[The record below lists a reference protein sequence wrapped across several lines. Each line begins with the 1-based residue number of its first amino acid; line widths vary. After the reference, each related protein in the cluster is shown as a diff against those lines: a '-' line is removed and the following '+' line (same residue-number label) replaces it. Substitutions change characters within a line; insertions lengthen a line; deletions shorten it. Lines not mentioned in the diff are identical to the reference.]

1 MGGVRS
7 GVDTRSKILS
17 LEAAGRLTGPLTL
30 ATGYFDV
37 LRVEHARQ
45 LGQAGRPL
53 LVAVVRHSRE
63 ILDPPAR
70 AELVAALRV
79 VDYVVT
85 ADHDELDRLIAL
97 LQPAEILRLEADDLR
112 CTRRL
117 IEDAQRRQ
125 TR

>member
-1 MGGVRS
+1 
-7 GVDTRSKILS
+7 
-17 LEAAGRLTGPLTL
+17 
-30 ATGYFDV
+30 
-37 LRVEHARQ
+37 
-45 LGQAGRPL
+45 
-53 LVAVVRHSRE
+53 
-63 ILDPPAR
+63 
-70 AELVAALRV
+70 V

-85 ADHDELDRLIAL
+85 ADHDELDRLIAQ

>member
-1 MGGVRS
+1 M
-7 GVDTRSKILS
+7 DTRSKILS

-37 LRVEHARQ
+37 LRVEHARR
-45 LGQAGRPL
+45 LEQAGRPL
-53 LVAVVRHSRE
+53 LVVVVRHSRE
-63 ILDPPAR
+63 ILDAPAR

-85 ADHDELDRLIAL
+85 ADHDELDRLIGQ
-97 LQPAEILRLEADDLR
+97 LQPAEILRLEADDLGS
-112 CTRRL
+112 TRRL

-125 TR
+125 IR

>member
-1 MGGVRS
+1 M
-7 GVDTRSKILS
+7 DTRSKVLS
-17 LEAAGRLTGPLTL
+17 LEAARRLTGPLTL

-45 LGQAGRPL
+45 LEQAGRPL
-53 LVAVVRHSRE
+53 LVAVVGHSRE

-85 ADHDELDRLIAL
+85 ADHDELDRLIAQ